1 MFLKVISRRTQSYHS
16 SRDALKRMQSKPKDS
31 IFDTIKGAQNDLGKP
46 IAARVSF
53 SQDFKA
59 VVLEHRFPII
69 IAKVNQVEPNNI

>member
-1 MFLKVISRRTQSYHS
+1 MFSKVISRRCQSYHS

-59 VVLEHRFPII
+59 VVHEHR
-69 IAKVNQVEPNNI
+69 NIDLS